1 VQTPVDP
8 ERQREL
14 NLQYANCY
22 IQSDEEGEK
31 KKKKKKRK
39 KKKKKQ
45 RKRARKL
52 ERKRARKMLSDAS
65 DSSDEESDTTQ
76 RMRKKRKMFSLADHE
91 FCPSESVS
99 DSWDD
104 SYECRHCEQTVLKRT
119 PAPPVLKHSAGKN
132 LSDASHSSDEDSASA
147 KLQRQMQKVLGQMQK
162 KEEELKR

>member
-1 VQTPVDP
+1 MSSSLPLHTLTSAVQTPVDP

-76 RMRKKRKMFSLADHE
+76 RMRKKRKMFSLADVCMSKWEIMYDWKMLSSSHE

-104 SYECRHCEQTVLKRT
+104 SYECKHCQQTVLKRT
-119 PAPPVLKHSAGKN
+119 RPVF
-132 LSDASHSSDEDSASA
+132 
-147 KLQRQMQKVLGQMQK
+147 
-162 KEEELKR
+162 KRTR